1 MINYFTIR
9 IRLLVAIL
17 AATLPLSVAKADGND
32 KVKSN
37 SQGWYVGIKGGVPF
51 GFSTFSSFGH
61 DKTRLGWAAG
71 IYGGYRFN
79 PIFSAELSAKYGK
92 MSLSAQDCCVEQN
105 YWLGSNGVLYK
116 ASVLGM
122 DSWEYSNL
130 KKPYHPG
137 RIWCQCECQSL
148 GIIRKHSQ

>member
-51 GFSTFSSFGH
+51 SAS
-61 DKTRLGWAAG
+61 L
-71 IYGGYRFN
+71 RF
-79 PIFSAELSAKYGK
+79 
-92 MSLSAQDCCVEQN
+92 Q
-105 YWLGSNGVLYK
+105 VLDTIK
-116 ASVLGM
+116 HVLVGLPVYM
-122 DSWEYSNL
+122 EATVSIRYS
-130 KKPYHPG
+130 
-137 RIWCQCECQSL
+137 RQSCPPNME
-148 GIIRKHSQ
+148 R

>member
-61 DKTRLGWAAG
+61 DKTRLGLPVYMEATVS
-71 IYGGYRFN
+71 IR
-79 PIFSAELSAKYGK
+79 
-92 MSLSAQDCCVEQN
+92 
-105 YWLGSNGVLYK
+105 
-116 ASVLGM
+116 
-122 DSWEYSNL
+122 YS
-130 KKPYHPG
+130 
-137 RIWCQCECQSL
+137 RQSCPPNME
-148 GIIRKHSQ
+148 R

>member
-1 MINYFTIR
+1 MANFKQIIMINYFTIR

-79 PIFSAELSAKYGK
+79 PIFSAELSAKWKDEFVGTRLLRGAK
-92 MSLSAQDCCVEQN
+92 LLVGFQWRIIQGRC
-105 YWLGSNGVLYK
+105 LGHG
-116 ASVLGM
+116 
-122 DSWEYSNL
+122 
-130 KKPYHPG
+130 
-137 RIWCQCECQSL
+137 
-148 GIIRKHSQ
+148 

>member
-92 MSLSAQDCCVEQN
+92 MSLSAHDCCVEQN
-105 YWLGSNGVLYK
+105 YWLAYYTRPE
-116 ASVLGM
+116 
-122 DSWEYSNL
+122 SWAWIVGNI
-130 KKPYHPG
+130 P
-137 RIWCQCECQSL
+137 I
-148 GIIRKHSQ
+148 

>member
-1 MINYFTIR
+1 MHLSLIHISLIFMANFKQIIMINYFTIR

-61 DKTRLGWAAG
+61 DKTRLGWA
-71 IYGGYRFN
+71 R
-79 PIFSAELSAKYGK
+79 
-92 MSLSAQDCCVEQN
+92 CV
-105 YWLGSNGVLYK
+105 
-116 ASVLGM
+116 
-122 DSWEYSNL
+122 
-130 KKPYHPG
+130 
-137 RIWCQCECQSL
+137 
-148 GIIRKHSQ
+148 